1 MSDTRLLQDPYLDWV
16 KDEGIP
22 VYEDFGFD
30 LRTLDLKP
38 WSRVGVNAAFAF
50 TRGRGDYL
58 DCVVLEIP
66 SGKST
71 EPQQHMYEEVVY
83 VIDGHG
89 STTIDRGNG
98 KRHSFEWGPKSLFA
112 IPLNAKYRH
121 FNTSGTAPARMVSTT
136 NLPMIL
142 KLFRDTE
149 FIFNNP
155 YEFVGRMGEDRFFEG
170 EGDFIPMRPGKH
182 MWETNFVPDLSTFEL
197 KEWKDRG
204 AGGSNIM
211 FALAQGTMHAHMSEM
226 PVGTYKKGH
235 RHGADFHIFPV
246 TGSGYSIFIFN
257 LLSAF
262 IKTHVHTYKRIALV
276 FTKGI
281 PKAAKSHRKISRRL
295 RTSIKVLVKHHVL
308 RSIDTAVLPIKPLEI
323 LISFKPEDRIP

>member
-98 KRHSFEWGPKSLFA
+98 KRHSFEWGPKSLGITFSFFK
-112 IPLNAKYRH
+112 L
-121 FNTSGTAPARMVSTT
+121 TSPNWFGQ
-136 NLPMIL
+136 
-142 KLFRDTE
+142 
-149 FIFNNP
+149 
-155 YEFVGRMGEDRFFEG
+155 
-170 EGDFIPMRPGKH
+170 H
-182 MWETNFVPDLSTFEL
+182 
-197 KEWKDRG
+197 
-204 AGGSNIM
+204 
-211 FALAQGTMHAHMSEM
+211 
-226 PVGTYKKGH
+226 
-235 RHGADFHIFPV
+235 
-246 TGSGYSIFIFN
+246 
-257 LLSAF
+257 
-262 IKTHVHTYKRIALV
+262 
-276 FTKGI
+276 
-281 PKAAKSHRKISRRL
+281 
-295 RTSIKVLVKHHVL
+295 
-308 RSIDTAVLPIKPLEI
+308 
-323 LISFKPEDRIP
+323 